1 MRNDTDAAK
10 VVRAGLMELIPKR
23 QCARCGERVTKA
35 GHISLLSI
43 NPIGVIAYF
52 FCSKECDT
60 AEARH
65 AAALTMKVLAVGQ
78 CANGELPATQ
88 PKGEA

>member
-1 MRNDTDAAK
+1 MTESDAGK
-10 VVRAGLMELIPKR
+10 VVRAGLLELIPRR
-23 QCARCGERVTKA
+23 QCARCGERVTRA
-35 GHISLLSI
+35 GHIALLSI

-52 FCSKECDT
+52 FCSKACDT
-60 AEARH
+60 VEARH

-78 CANGELPATQ
+78 CATDELPATQ

>member
-1 MRNDTDAAK
+1 MTETDAGK
-10 VVRAGLMELIPKR
+10 VVRAGLLELIPRR
-23 QCARCGERVTKA
+23 QCARCGEPVSRT

-52 FCSKECDT
+52 FCSKACDT

-78 CANGELPATQ
+78 RANDELSATQ
-88 PKGEA
+88 PKGDA